1 MFNKIYET
9 MKARDDI
16 GETYTGIVSGDILEF
31 STVQGR
37 KYLTYVHDGV
47 AYNMLHAVKLSNAD
61 WVYLSEGNNILGI
74 EKPSDVKI
82 TASSTNRIYFTGV

>member
-1 MFNKIYET
+1 
-9 MKARDDI
+9 
-16 GETYTGIVSGDILEF
+16 
-31 STVQGR
+31 
-37 KYLTYVHDGV
+37 
-47 AYNMLHAVKLSNAD
+47 MLHAVKLSNVE